1 MARQYTVKI
10 GVDLI
15 TINFQRNS
23 TDNPDSDF
31 LTMWVTTSRDPNSR
45 YSAGPVSIGGSLS
58 SGQTVTLNPALE
70 TAEFIVTDNDL
81 ISVKF
86 YGVNQSH
93 TDSTKAI
100 SDGLKI
106 AAGVLAALVAGEV
119 LATMNLEGKGVTKFF
134 NKDEA
139 IAAVIAGAIALAA
152 EFIGD
157 LAEALGFSS
166 PDCDGPVFDP
176 GSEML
181 FKVGDLVLALEAE
194 AGGRLTVGVPLPLG
208 VWTDDTQISQ
218 KGCGHNPSTT
228 LRPII
233 TFTTDPIPEQVFPPS
248 LNDPPVKTD
257 ALVGQ
262 RPQAWVNTWS
272 DQAFAEN
279 SSIVVKITQEPAAV
293 SHFKVSPILAPEF
306 RAAATRFKDR
316 ILNNKNLGALLGT
329 SPVAVN
335 QTTTSVA
342 SDGELHVEVTEKF
355 VGTHRVALQT
365 TVGSLAAIPMNSFP
379 VGKPLL
385 QLDSVLHSKAVFI
398 DDGTPTPGTGA
409 AKVVKDK
416 AAGVQFSVDKSQ
428 SVKTGGA
435 FSQLEIGG
443 SKTASATSTGH
454 AGGAG
459 VAGATAAASLLTPMY
474 ADSVVVGQGVSL
486 QFFGA
491 FDKHNHIVGTRL
503 RYLHVDANQKIL
515 TDVMLQPASVPI
527 K

>member
-1 MARQYTVKI
+1 
-10 GVDLI
+10 
-15 TINFQRNS
+15 
-23 TDNPDSDF
+23 
-31 LTMWVTTSRDPNSR
+31 
-45 YSAGPVSIGGSLS
+45 
-58 SGQTVTLNPALE
+58 
-70 TAEFIVTDNDL
+70 
-81 ISVKF
+81 
-86 YGVNQSH
+86 
-93 TDSTKAI
+93 
-100 SDGLKI
+100 
-106 AAGVLAALVAGEV
+106 
-119 LATMNLEGKGVTKFF
+119 
-134 NKDEA
+134 
-139 IAAVIAGAIALAA
+139 
-152 EFIGD
+152 
-157 LAEALGFSS
+157 
-166 PDCDGPVFDP
+166 
-176 GSEML
+176 
-181 FKVGDLVLALEAE
+181 
-194 AGGRLTVGVPLPLG
+194 
-208 VWTDDTQISQ
+208 
-218 KGCGHNPSTT
+218 
-228 LRPII
+228 
-233 TFTTDPIPEQVFPPS
+233 
-248 LNDPPVKTD
+248 
-257 ALVGQ
+257 
-262 RPQAWVNTWS
+262 
-272 DQAFAEN
+272 
-279 SSIVVKITQEPAAV
+279 
-293 SHFKVSPILAPEF
+293 
-306 RAAATRFKDR
+306 
-316 ILNNKNLGALLGT
+316 
-329 SPVAVN
+329 VN